1 MGTRALIA
9 SNLGGSSHDLLC
21 FSQYFGGVN
30 RILAGH
36 GQMRQIAGGFM
47 NGSVARGA
55 QVLGFKVHLNL
66 HLSLS
71 LSCIP
76 PGDREFVAEISGDYA
91 VMEWAAA
98 GTSGS

>member
-1 MGTRALIA
+1 METLVLGAAIEYSAADHGQAAAHAVGICALIA
-9 SNLGGSSHDLLC
+9 SNLGGSSHDLMC

-66 HLSLS
+66 HL
-71 LSCIP
+71 
-76 PGDREFVAEISGDYA
+76 F
-91 VMEWAAA
+91 
-98 GTSGS
+98 